1 MPVYNVKLIRKED
14 IADGTMAF
22 YFEKPEGFTHK
33 AGQYADLQYADLTL
47 IDPQQTD
54 AEGNVRTFTLANAP
68 YEDALLFATRM
79 RDSAFKRVL
88 KAMPIGTEISL
99 DAPHGSFTLHNKVDV
114 PAVFLTGGIGLT
126 PARSIILQAA
136 HDKLAHTIYLFDSNK
151 RPEDAVF
158 LDELMAAQQDNP
170 NYTFIGT
177 MTQMEKSNRS
187 WDGETG
193 LIDEAMLEKYVG
205 DLNVPI
211 YYIVGPQGMVYAMVE
226 MLLTAG
232 VDDDNIR
239 TEEFFGY

>member
-1 MPVYNVKLIRKED
+1 MPIYTVKLQRKED

-22 YFEKPEGFTHK
+22 YFEKPQGFTHK
-33 AGQYADLQYADLTL
+33 AGQYADLTL
-47 IDPQQTD
+47 INPEETD
-54 AEGNVRTFTLANAP
+54 AEGNIRTFTLANAP
-68 YEDALLFATRM
+68 YEESLMFATRM

-88 KAMPIGTEISL
+88 KNMPIGAEITL
-99 DAPHGSFTLHNKVDV
+99 DAPHGSFTLHNNKST

-136 HDKLAHTIYLFDSNK
+136 HDQLPHKIFLFDSNK

-158 LDELMAAQQDNP
+158 LDELMAAQQHNP

-177 MTQMEKSNRS
+177 MTQMDKSKQD

-193 LIDEAMLEKYVG
+193 FIDEDMLLKYID
-205 DLNVPI
+205 DLTVPI
-211 YYIVGPQGMVYAMVE
+211 YYLAGPRDMVYAMVE
-226 MLLTAG
+226 MLITAG

-239 TEEFFGY
+239 TEEFSGY